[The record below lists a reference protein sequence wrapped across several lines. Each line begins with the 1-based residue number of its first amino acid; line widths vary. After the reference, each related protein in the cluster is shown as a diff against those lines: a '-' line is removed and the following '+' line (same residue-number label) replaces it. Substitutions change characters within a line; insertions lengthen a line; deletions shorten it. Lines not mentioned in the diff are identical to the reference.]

1 MTKNQMEMAIMNGV
15 TEILKPLFPKITTQD
30 LIEALKKQLD
40 QKNEIKTPSAIPEK
54 PLTRQEAAALLAV
67 SLNTVNRY
75 MNTGLLRRIK
85 IGPRVVRIDPTSVR
99 KLIKGRREGD
109 YRGRDEGETENLEF
123 ERKILR
129 GIFSDEKTG
138 KNREN
143 SGKRSR
149 DSLGNVT

>member
-1 MTKNQMEMAIMNGV
+1 MTKNKMEMAIMNGV

-40 QKNEIKTPSAIPEK
+40 QKNEIKIQSAIPEK

-75 MNTGLLRRIK
+75 MNIGLLRRIK
-85 IGPRVVRIDPTSVR
+85 IGPRVVRIDPASVR

-109 YRGRDEGETENLEF
+109 YRGRDEGETENLDF
-123 ERKILR
+123 EIKLLK
-129 GIFSDEKTG
+129 GIFGDKEA
-138 KNREN
+138 E
-143 SGKRSR
+143 
-149 DSLGNVT
+149 